1 MLRISHALVGV
12 MSAALLVVPAGCGGG
27 SAQPFVGP
35 PPKVSPSMASI
46 SFGSSTP
53 CAQIPCTTTFSVSET
68 GYSGTFT
75 ATSSNTSVATVAIS
89 TSSSQARKAQDTTA
103 SFVVTAVSGGTTTIT
118 VSDQNG
124 HSASVPVT
132 VSSLTFTPQL
142 QR

>member
-1 MLRISHALVGV
+1 MQRILHALVGV
-12 MSAALLVVPAGCGGG
+12 MSAALLVVPAGCGG

-53 CAQIPCTTTFSVSET
+53 CAQIPCTTTFSVSES

-75 ATSSNTSVATVAIS
+75 ATSSNTSVATVASS
-89 TSSSQARKAQDTTA
+89 TSPSQARKAQDTTA
-103 SFVVTAVSGGTTTIT
+103 TFVVTAVSGGTATIT

-124 HSASVPVT
+124 HSASIPVS
-132 VSSLTFTPQL
+132 VSSITFTPQL